1 MSRVKRTL
9 AVIALLVA
17 LASLAGAVTG
27 VLVLLVV
34 GLVFSGGSAALAPN
48 WNAVSASAGL
58 GAVSG
63 AVTGP
68 LIAFAFLRRVPLW
81 RATIETAG
89 AAGVGAALGMA
100 ITPELLDR
108 YTGVPYGWVYGGLL
122 FAILAALRLRHAY
135 RKRDTPVASG
145 VE

>member
-1 MSRVKRTL
+1 VSRVKRTL

-34 GLVFSGGSAALAPN
+34 GLVFAGGNASLAAN
-48 WNAVSASAGL
+48 WNALSASAGL
-58 GAVSG
+58 GAAAG

-68 LIAFAFLRRVPLW
+68 LIAFIFLRRVPLW

-135 RKRDTPVASG
+135 RKRDTPVAPR

>member
-1 MSRVKRTL
+1 VSRVKRTL

-27 VLVLLVV
+27 VLVLIVV
-34 GLVFSGGSAALAPN
+34 GLVFAGGNASLAASWNALSAA
-48 WNAVSASAGL
+48 AGL
-58 GAVSG
+58 GAVAG
-63 AVTGP
+63 AVSGP

-81 RATIETAG
+81 RATMETAG
-89 AAGVGAALGMA
+89 AAGIGAALGMA
-100 ITPELLDR
+100 ISPDLLGR
-108 YTGVPYGWVYGGLL
+108 YTGAPFGWAYGGLL

-135 RKRDTPVASG
+135 RKRDTPVVAG